1 MRVYLDNRDM
11 GVAAA
16 TLADGLK
23 AGVSAAEAGGRVVI
37 EMRADGAEIGDAEL
51 ARAEEPTAYQELRLV
66 STDARTLVRVTLYDA
81 ADALGEAKARQDSAS
96 ELIQAGD
103 TQKAL
108 DHLQEALG
116 LWQLVRG
123 TVDKSAE
130 LLSLRLDQTVVKGD
144 DGAELRLAEEAD
156 ALKGSLG
163 EIKSALEGQDW
174 SALSDALSY
183 DMDRRAAT
191 WQRLLRALGDHIAR

>member
-11 GVAAA
+11 GVAAG

-23 AGVSAAEAGGRVVI
+23 AGVAAAEAGGRVVI
-37 EMRADGAEIGDAEL
+37 EMKADGAEIGDAEL
-51 ARAEEPTAYQELRLV
+51 SRAEEPTTIQELHLV
-66 STDARTLVRVTLYDA
+66 SADARTLVRVTLYDA

-130 LLSLRLDQTVVKGD
+130 LLSLRLDQTVVKGA
-144 DGAELRLAEEAD
+144 DGGELRLAEEAD
-156 ALKGSLG
+156 ALKVSLG
-163 EIKSALEGQDW
+163 EIKSALESQDW